1 MNSIEEGFLSRRTIT
16 ILLFIFFIAL
26 AVVLLSSERGVSGA
40 MERIGSFIADLF
52 GY

>member
-1 MNSIEEGFLSRRTIT
+1 MNSVEQGFLSRRTLSF
-16 ILLFIFFIAL
+16 LLFIFFVAL

-40 MERIGSFIADLF
+40 MEKIGSFIADLF

>member
-1 MNSIEEGFLSRRTIT
+1 MNSIEEGFLSRRTIS
-16 ILLFIFFIAL
+16 ILLFIFFVAL

-40 MERIGSFIADLF
+40 MESIGSFIADLF